1 MCSLVRYSVDKANGH
16 GLKVRPK
23 QKKSAGPR
31 QARRNPFRGRV
42 VRRGLRA
49 EGCPTLRSRRHAA
62 SADLH
67 LHPFIYSRDKR
78 PAGKPDLCVAPVA
91 EWRPGE
97 SNEKG
102 EVMDGGLWGLLMCFG
117 VLSVIVAM
125 AVIERPKRD
134 K

>member
-1 MCSLVRYSVDKANGH
+1 VPTCTYTRLFTAEINGQ
-16 GLKVRPK
+16 PK
-23 QKKSAGPR
+23 R
-31 QARRNPFRGRV
+31 
-42 VRRGLRA
+42 
-49 EGCPTLRSRRHAA
+49 
-62 SADLH
+62 
-67 LHPFIYSRDKR
+67 
-78 PAGKPDLCVAPVA
+78 PDLCFAPVA

-102 EVMDGGLWGLLMCFG
+102 EVMDGGLWGLLMCVG